1 MKPMIRKPDKYLLLF
16 ILMIG
21 FSKLYAESLRLN
33 AFRSSIIVHPIPGI
47 IIRPYLNG
55 QPLTANRQRSTVS
68 DQRLA
73 DTLPPKN
80 RDSIFFSKPDT
91 LPSGIIVIP
100 PSTGRLYVIGNIFIS
115 GNGKTKP
122 FILTRELPFKN
133 GDSLTLQ
140 QLALYFKQGREHLIN
155 TKLFNEVTISL
166 KGFRGYSVDINIE
179 VKERWYIFPLPYARP
194 VDRNFTAWAEQGYSL
209 SRFDYGIK
217 YSQYNFTGRNDY
229 LRVWLIAGY
238 SREIE
243 MAYDR
248 PNTGK
253 NLVHGFGGGFLISG
267 SPELNVITTNN
278 QQVFVSR
285 DSIPYS
291 GKYMQ
296 TQATFSLRY
305 YYRPAIRTKH
315 FFRISFNQLKID
327 SSVLVYNPNY
337 FLNHQLSLVYPEL
350 FYSINYN
357 NIDYVPYPTRGFL
370 FETSLLQR
378 GISANMNMTQLTAR
392 STEAFSFAPKMYF
405 VSQNFGVLR
414 VPFKQSFYN
423 QSLLGFGD
431 YYMRGLEKYVVD
443 GVGLLLDRNT
453 VMRELVHFSIP
464 FLLNTSH
471 DHIPFR
477 IYAKTYVDL
486 GYVFNRYNNL
496 NSLQNTMLYTY
507 GAGFDIVTFYDF
519 VFRIEYSVN
528 QLGEKGLFF
537 HIRNDF

>member
-1 MKPMIRKPDKYLLLF
+1 MIRKTDKYLLLF
-16 ILMIG
+16 ILMIV
-21 FSKLYAESLRLN
+21 LSLKLN
-33 AFRSSIIVHPIPGI
+33 AASLKHFLSTDKVHSLTPNAQ
-47 IIRPYLNG
+47 RPTPNG
-55 QPLTANRQRSTVS
+55 HRSTVIGH
-68 DQRLA
+68 QIE
-73 DTLPPKN
+73 DTLP
-80 RDSIFFSKPDT
+80 ILKPDT
-91 LPSGIIVIP
+91 LASGIIIIP
-100 PSTGRLYVIGNIFIS
+100 PTQGRLFIIGNIDIS
-115 GNGKTKP
+115 GNKVTKS
-122 FILTRELPFKN
+122 FTITRELPFKT

-140 QLALYFKQGREHLIN
+140 QLSIYFTQAREHLIN
-155 TKLFNEVTISL
+155 TRLFNDVTISL
-166 KGFRGYSVDINIE
+166 KEFRGYIADIDIE
-179 VKERWYIFPLPYARP
+179 VKERWYIFPLPYVRP
-194 VDRNFTAWAEQGYSL
+194 VDRNFTAWAQQGYSL

-217 YSQYNFTGRNDY
+217 YSQYNFTGRNDN
-229 LRVWLIAGY
+229 LRIWLITGY

-253 NLVHGFGGGFLISG
+253 NLIHGFGGGFLLSG
-267 SPELNVITTNN
+267 QQEINVITTNN

-285 DSIPYS
+285 DSIKNA
-291 GKYMQ
+291 GKYLQ
-296 TQATFSLRY
+296 TQASFSLRY

-315 FFRISFNQLKID
+315 FFRLSFNETKID
-327 SSVLVYNPNY
+327 STVLVMNPNY
-337 FLNHQLSLVYPEL
+337 FLNNKLSLVYPEF
-350 FYSINYN
+350 FYSVNYN
-357 NIDYVPYPTRGFL
+357 NIDYVPYPTQGFL
-370 FETSLLQR
+370 FETSILQR
-378 GISANMNMTQLTAR
+378 GISADMHMTQLIAK

-405 VSQNFGVLR
+405 VTQNFGVLR
-414 VPFKQSFYN
+414 IPFKQSFYN
-423 QSLLGFGD
+423 QSLLGYGD

-453 VMRELVHFSIP
+453 IMRELVRFDIP
-464 FLLNTSH
+464 FLRQTSH

-477 IYAKTYVDL
+477 IYAKTYFDL

>member
-1 MKPMIRKPDKYLLLF
+1 MIRKTDKYLLLF
-16 ILMIG
+16 ILMIVL
-21 FSKLYAESLRLN
+21 SLKLNAESLKHFL
-33 AFRSSIIVHPIPGI
+33 S
-47 IIRPYLNG
+47 
-55 QPLTANRQRSTVS
+55 TANRQPPTANRQPSTANRQPSTVNRQPS
-68 DQRLA
+68 Q
-73 DTLPPKN
+73 DTLP
-80 RDSIFFSKPDT
+80 ILKPDT
-91 LPSGIIVIP
+91 LASGIIIIP
-100 PSTGRLYVIGNIFIS
+100 PTQGRLFIVGNIDIS
-115 GNGKTKP
+115 GNRVTKS
-122 FILTRELPFKN
+122 FTITRELPFKT

-140 QLALYFKQGREHLIN
+140 QLSIYFTQAREHLIN
-155 TKLFNEVTISL
+155 TRLFNDVTISL
-166 KGFRGYSVDINIE
+166 KEFRGYIADINIE
-179 VKERWYIFPLPYARP
+179 VKERWYIFPLPYVRP
-194 VDRNFTAWAEQGYSL
+194 VDRNFTAWAQQGYSL

-217 YSQYNFTGRNDY
+217 YSQYNFTGRNDN
-229 LRVWLIAGY
+229 LRIWLITGY

-253 NLVHGFGGGFLISG
+253 NLIHGFGGGFLLSG
-267 SPELNVITTNN
+267 QQEINVITTNN

-285 DSIPYS
+285 DSIKNA
-291 GKYMQ
+291 GKYLQ

-315 FFRISFNQLKID
+315 FFRLSFNEMKID
-327 SSVLVYNPNY
+327 STVLVMNPNY
-337 FLNHQLSLVYPEL
+337 FLNNKLSLVYPEF
-350 FYSINYN
+350 FYSVNYN
-357 NIDYVPYPTRGFL
+357 NIDYVPYPTQGFL
-370 FETSLLQR
+370 FETSILQR
-378 GISANMNMTQLTAR
+378 GISADMHMTQLIAK

-405 VSQNFGVLR
+405 VTQNFGVLR
-414 VPFKQSFYN
+414 IPFKQSFYN
-423 QSLLGFGD
+423 QSLLGYGD

-453 VMRELVHFSIP
+453 IMRELVRFDIP
-464 FLLNTSH
+464 FLRQTSH

-477 IYAKTYVDL
+477 IYAKTYFDL

>member
-1 MKPMIRKPDKYLLLF
+1 MIRITDKYLLLF
-16 ILMIG
+16 LMMIS
-21 FSKLYAESLRLN
+21 F
-33 AFRSSIIVHPIPGI
+33 FRVDAARIKP
-47 IIRPYLNG
+47 
-55 QPLTANRQRSTVS
+55 NRQPSTVNRQLS
-68 DQRLA
+68 TVNCQPSNVNPNFVT
-73 DTLPPKN
+73 DTLPPYS
-80 RDSIFFSKPDT
+80 RPDT
-91 LPSGIIVIP
+91 LPSGVIIIP
-100 PSTGRLYVIGNIFIS
+100 PTQGRLYTVGNIFIQ
-115 GNGKTKP
+115 GNRITKS
-122 FILTRELPFKN
+122 FIITRELPFKT
-133 GDSLTLQ
+133 GDTLTLE
-140 QLALYFKQGREHLIN
+140 QLTRYFAQSREHLIN
-155 TKLFNEVTISL
+155 TRLFNEVTVSL
-166 KGFRGYSVDINIE
+166 KDFRGYAVDINID

-209 SRFDYGIK
+209 SRFDYGLK

-229 LRVWLIAGY
+229 LRVWLITGY

-253 NLVHGFGGGFLISG
+253 RMIHGFGGGFLLSG
-267 SPELNVITTNN
+267 LQELDVITTNN
-278 QQVFVSR
+278 QQVFLSR
-285 DSIPYS
+285 DSIKNA
-291 GKYMQ
+291 GKYLQ
-296 TQATFSLRY
+296 TQATVSFRY

-315 FFRISFNQLKID
+315 FFRFSFNQLKID

-337 FLNHQLSLVYPEL
+337 FLNHRLSLVYPEF

-378 GISANMNMTQLTAR
+378 GVTADMNMTQLIAR

-405 VSQNFGVLR
+405 VTQNFGVLR
-414 VPFKQSFYN
+414 IPFKQSFYN
-423 QSLLGFGD
+423 QSLLGYGD

-453 VMRELVHFSIP
+453 VMRELAHFNIP
-464 FLLNTSH
+464 FLRNTTH
-471 DHIPFR
+471 DYIPFR
-477 IYAKTYVDL
+477 IYAKIYSDL
-486 GYVFNRYNNL
+486 GYVMNRYNNL

-507 GAGFDIVTFYDF
+507 GAGFDVVTFYDLVLRF
-519 VFRIEYSVN
+519 EYSVN